1 MPETPDDG
9 LPGQQPQPL
18 APGLAPADPASTVPR
33 RRSAWRRRRVLI
45 PAVAAVAAAV
55 AAAVV
60 LWPGPWAQEYRAL
73 PPPCTLVTTATLAKY
88 VPGAT
93 GKPLSPP
100 AGGCEWHG
108 ISGSLGQRD
117 LLVSVAVFGS
127 SSGVAQARQLFDLD
141 AHATAISAPHI
152 TFTVTRRPL
161 PGLGDQAMVQIYQPS
176 KNVVPPAGGRGSRR
190 AVAERRVLCHLQHR
204 SARSAAAPDQRR
216 AGLGNHRHSAGRP
229 GCPGQSRDGLETG
242 PLVLAAMAA
251 SGRKAGARA

>member
-18 APGLAPADPASTVPR
+18 APGLAPADPAPTVPR

-45 PAVAAVAAAV
+45 PAA

-60 LWPGPWAQEYRAL
+60 LWPGPQAQEYRAL

-100 AGGCEWHG
+100 VGGCEWHG

-161 PGLGDQAMVQIYQPS
+161 PGLGDQAMVQIYQPGN
-176 KNVVPPAGGRGSRR
+176 NVVPPLADVVVDVRSQN
-190 AVAERRVLCHLQHR
+190 AEFSVTFNIDLPGAQPPPT
-204 SARSAAAPDQRR
+204 SAELVSETIAIA
-216 AGLGNHRHSAGRP
+216 
-229 GCPGQSRDGLETG
+229 RD
-242 PLVLAAMAA
+242 VLAVLA
-251 SGRKAGARA
+251 SPGTA

>member
-1 MPETPDDG
+1 VLPLCLRNRHAGTPDDG

-33 RRSAWRRRRVLI
+33 RRPAWGRRRVLI
-45 PAVAAVAAAV
+45 PAVAAVAVAV

-60 LWPGPWAQEYRAL
+60 LWPGPRAQEYRAL

-100 AGGCEWHG
+100 AGSCEWHG

-161 PGLGDQAMVQIYQPS
+161 PGLGDQAMVQIYQPG
-176 KNVVPPAGGRGSRR
+176 KNVVPPL
-190 AVAERRVLCHLQHR
+190 AVVVVDVRSQNAEFSVTFNIDLPGAQPPPT
-204 SARSAAAPDQRR
+204 SAELVSETIAIA
-216 AGLGNHRHSAGRP
+216 
-229 GCPGQSRDGLETG
+229 RD
-242 PLVLAAMAA
+242 VLAVLA
-251 SGRKAGARA
+251 SPGTA

>member
-1 MPETPDDG
+1 MPEASDDG

-18 APGLAPADPASTVPR
+18 APGPADPASTVPR
-33 RRSAWRRRRVLI
+33 RRPAWGRRRVLI

-60 LWPGPWAQEYRAL
+60 LWPGPRAQEYRAL
-73 PPPCTLVTTATLAKY
+73 PPPCTLVTAATLAKY

-161 PGLGDQAMVQIYQPS
+161 PGLGDQAMVQIYQPG
-176 KNVVPPAGGRGSRR
+176 KNVVPPLADVVVDVRSQN
-190 AVAERRVLCHLQHR
+190 AEFSVTLNIDLPGAQPPPT
-204 SARSAAAPDQRR
+204 SAELASETIAIA
-216 AGLGNHRHSAGRP
+216 
-229 GCPGQSRDGLETG
+229 RD
-242 PLVLAAMAA
+242 VLAALASPGMA
-251 SGRKAGARA
+251 

>member
-1 MPETPDDG
+1 MQETPDDG

-33 RRSAWRRRRVLI
+33 RRPAWGRRRVLI
-45 PAVAAVAAAV
+45 PAVAAVAVAV

-60 LWPGPWAQEYRAL
+60 LWPGPRAQEYRAL

-100 AGGCEWHG
+100 AGSCEWHG

-161 PGLGDQAMVQIYQPS
+161 PGLGDQAMVQIYQPG
-176 KNVVPPAGGRGSRR
+176 KNVVPPL
-190 AVAERRVLCHLQHR
+190 AVVVVDVRSQNAEFSVTFNIDLPGAQPPPT
-204 SARSAAAPDQRR
+204 SAELVSETIAIA
-216 AGLGNHRHSAGRP
+216 
-229 GCPGQSRDGLETG
+229 RD
-242 PLVLAAMAA
+242 VLAVLA
-251 SGRKAGARA
+251 SPGTA

>member
-33 RRSAWRRRRVLI
+33 RRSAWGRRRVLI
-45 PAVAAVAAAV
+45 PAIAAVAAAV

-60 LWPGPWAQEYRAL
+60 LWPGPRAQEYRTL

-127 SSGVAQARQLFDLD
+127 SAGVAQARQLFDLD

-176 KNVVPPAGGRGSRR
+176 KNVVPPLADVVVDVRSQN
-190 AVAERRVLCHLQHR
+190 AEFSVTFNIDLPGAQPPPT
-204 SARSAAAPDQRR
+204 SAELVSETIAIA
-216 AGLGNHRHSAGRP
+216 
-229 GCPGQSRDGLETG
+229 RD
-242 PLVLAAMAA
+242 VLAVLA
-251 SGRKAGARA
+251 SPRTA

>member
-33 RRSAWRRRRVLI
+33 RRPAWGRRRVLI
-45 PAVAAVAAAV
+45 PAVAAVAVAV

-60 LWPGPWAQEYRAL
+60 LWPGPRAQEYRAL

-100 AGGCEWHG
+100 AGSCEWHG

-161 PGLGDQAMVQIYQPS
+161 PGLGDQAMVQIYQPG
-176 KNVVPPAGGRGSRR
+176 KNVVPPL
-190 AVAERRVLCHLQHR
+190 AVVVVDVRSQNAEFSVTFNIDLPGAQPPPT
-204 SARSAAAPDQRR
+204 SAELVSETIAIA
-216 AGLGNHRHSAGRP
+216 
-229 GCPGQSRDGLETG
+229 RD
-242 PLVLAAMAA
+242 VLAVLVSPGTA
-251 SGRKAGARA
+251 

>member
-33 RRSAWRRRRVLI
+33 RRPAWGRRRVLI
-45 PAVAAVAAAV
+45 PAVAAVAVAV

-60 LWPGPWAQEYRAL
+60 LWPGPRAQEYRAL

-100 AGGCEWHG
+100 AGSCEWHG

-161 PGLGDQAMVQIYQPS
+161 PGLGDQAMVQIYQPG
-176 KNVVPPAGGRGSRR
+176 KNVVPP
-190 AVAERRVLCHLQHR
+190 VADVVVDVR
-204 SARSAAAPDQRR
+204 SQNAEFSVTFNIDLPGAQPPPTNAELVSETIAIARD
-216 AGLGNHRHSAGRP
+216 
-229 GCPGQSRDGLETG
+229 
-242 PLVLAAMAA
+242 VLAVLA
-251 SGRKAGARA
+251 SPGRA

>member
-18 APGLAPADPASTVPR
+18 APGLAPADPAPTIPR
-33 RRSAWRRRRVLI
+33 RRSAWGRRRVLI

-60 LWPGPWAQEYRAL
+60 LWPGPRAQEYRAL

-127 SSGVAQARQLFDLD
+127 SSGVAQARQLFDL
-141 AHATAISAPHI
+141 A
-152 TFTVTRRPL
+152 L
-161 PGLGDQAMVQIYQPS
+161 
-176 KNVVPPAGGRGSRR
+176 VPPRSPPRTSLSPSPGGPCPASATRPW
-190 AVAERRVLCHLQHR
+190 CR
-204 SARSAAAPDQRR
+204 STSPAR
-216 AGLGNHRHSAGRP
+216 
-229 GCPGQSRDGLETG
+229 T
-242 PLVLAAMAA
+242 
-251 SGRKAGARA
+251 

>member
-18 APGLAPADPASTVPR
+18 APGLAPADPASAVPR
-33 RRSAWRRRRVLI
+33 RRSAWGRRRVLI

-60 LWPGPWAQEYRAL
+60 LWPGPRAQEYRAL

-100 AGGCEWHG
+100 GAGCEWHG
-108 ISGSLGQRD
+108 ISGSFGRRD
-117 LLVSVAVFGS
+117 LLLSVAIFGS
-127 SSGVAQARQLFDLD
+127 SSGATQARQIFDLD
-141 AHATAISAPHI
+141 AHANAISAPHI

-161 PGLGDQAMVQIYQPS
+161 PGLGDQAMVQIYQPG
-176 KNVVPPAGGRGSRR
+176 KNVVPPLPVVVVDVRSYNAEFSVTFNIAVPGVQPPPTSAELASETIAIARDVLAVLASPR
-190 AVAERRVLCHLQHR
+190 AV
-204 SARSAAAPDQRR
+204 
-216 AGLGNHRHSAGRP
+216 
-229 GCPGQSRDGLETG
+229 
-242 PLVLAAMAA
+242 
-251 SGRKAGARA
+251 

>member
-18 APGLAPADPASTVPR
+18 APGLAPADPAPAVPR
-33 RRSAWRRRRVLI
+33 RRSAWGRRSVLI
-45 PAVAAVAAAV
+45 PAVAVVAAAV

-60 LWPGPWAQEYRAL
+60 LWPGPQAQEYRAL

-100 AGGCEWHG
+100 GGGCEWHG

-117 LLVSVAVFGS
+117 LLVSVAIFGS

-161 PGLGDQAMVQIYQPS
+161 PGLGDQAMVQIYQPG
-176 KNVVPPAGGRGSRR
+176 KNVVPPLADVVVDVRSHN
-190 AVAERRVLCHLQHR
+190 AEFSVTFNIDLPGVQPPPT
-204 SARSAAAPDQRR
+204 SAELISETIAIA
-216 AGLGNHRHSAGRP
+216 
-229 GCPGQSRDGLETG
+229 RD
-242 PLVLAAMAA
+242 VLAVLA
-251 SGRKAGARA
+251 SSRTV

>member
-1 MPETPDDG
+1 
-9 LPGQQPQPL
+9 
-18 APGLAPADPASTVPR
+18 
-33 RRSAWRRRRVLI
+33 
-45 PAVAAVAAAV
+45 
-55 AAAVV
+55 VV
-60 LWPGPWAQEYRAL
+60 LWPGPRAQEYRAL

-152 TFTVTRRPL
+152 TFTVTRRLL

-176 KNVVPPAGGRGSRR
+176 NNVVPPLADVVVDVRSQN
-190 AVAERRVLCHLQHR
+190 AEFSVTFNIDLPGAQPPPT
-204 SARSAAAPDQRR
+204 SAELVSETIAIA
-216 AGLGNHRHSAGRP
+216 
-229 GCPGQSRDGLETG
+229 RD
-242 PLVLAAMAA
+242 VLAVLA
-251 SGRKAGARA
+251 SPGTA

>member
-33 RRSAWRRRRVLI
+33 RRPAWGRRRVLI
-45 PAVAAVAAAV
+45 PAVAAVAVAV

-60 LWPGPWAQEYRAL
+60 LWPGPRAQEYRAL

-100 AGGCEWHG
+100 AGSCEWHG

-161 PGLGDQAMVQIYQPS
+161 PGLGDQAMVQIYQPG
-176 KNVVPPAGGRGSRR
+176 KNVVPPL
-190 AVAERRVLCHLQHR
+190 AVVVVDVRSQNAEFSVTFNIDLPGAQPPPT
-204 SARSAAAPDQRR
+204 SAELVSETIAIA
-216 AGLGNHRHSAGRP
+216 
-229 GCPGQSRDGLETG
+229 RD
-242 PLVLAAMAA
+242 VLAVLA
-251 SGRKAGARA
+251 SPGTA

>member
-33 RRSAWRRRRVLI
+33 RRSAWGRRRVLI
-45 PAVAAVAAAV
+45 PGVAAVAAVV

-60 LWPGPWAQEYRAL
+60 LWPGPRAQGYAAL
-73 PPPCTLVTTATLAKY
+73 PPPCTLVTAATLAKY

-100 AGGCEWHG
+100 AVGCEWHG
-108 ISGSLGQRD
+108 SSGSLGQRD
-117 LLVSVAVFGS
+117 LLVSAAVFGS

-161 PGLGDQAMVQIYQPS
+161 PGLGDQAMVQIYLPG
-176 KNVVPPAGGRGSRR
+176 KNVVPPLADVVVDVRSQNAEFSVTFNIDLPGAQPPPTSAELVSETI
-190 AVAERRVLCHLQHR
+190 AVA
-204 SARSAAAPDQRR
+204 
-216 AGLGNHRHSAGRP
+216 
-229 GCPGQSRDGLETG
+229 RD
-242 PLVLAAMAA
+242 VLAVLA
-251 SGRKAGARA
+251 SYGTA

>member
-18 APGLAPADPASTVPR
+18 APGLAPADPAPTVPR

-45 PAVAAVAAAV
+45 PAAAAV

-60 LWPGPWAQEYRAL
+60 LWPSPQAQEYRAL

-100 AGGCEWHG
+100 GGGCEWHG

-141 AHATAISAPHI
+141 ARATAISAPHI

-161 PGLGDQAMVQIYQPS
+161 PGLGDEAMVQIYQPG
-176 KNVVPPAGGRGSRR
+176 KDVVPPLADVVVDVRSQN
-190 AVAERRVLCHLQHR
+190 AEFSVTFNIDLPGAQPPPT
-204 SARSAAAPDQRR
+204 SAELVSETIAIA
-216 AGLGNHRHSAGRP
+216 
-229 GCPGQSRDGLETG
+229 RD
-242 PLVLAAMAA
+242 VLAVLA
-251 SGRKAGARA
+251 SPGRV

>member
-18 APGLAPADPASTVPR
+18 APDLAPADPASAVPR
-33 RRSAWRRRRVLI
+33 RRSSWGRRRVLI
-45 PAVAAVAAAV
+45 PAVAAVAVAV

-60 LWPGPWAQEYRAL
+60 LWPRPRAPEYRAL

-161 PGLGDQAMVQIYQPS
+161 PGLGDQAMVQIYQPG
-176 KNVVPPAGGRGSRR
+176 KNVVPPLADVVVDVRSQN
-190 AVAERRVLCHLQHR
+190 AEFSVTFNIDLPGAQPPPT
-204 SARSAAAPDQRR
+204 SAEMVSETIAIA
-216 AGLGNHRHSAGRP
+216 
-229 GCPGQSRDGLETG
+229 RD
-242 PLVLAAMAA
+242 VLAVLA
-251 SGRKAGARA
+251 SPGTA

>member
-45 PAVAAVAAAV
+45 PAAAVAAAG

-60 LWPGPWAQEYRAL
+60 LWPGPRAQEYRAL

-93 GKPLSPP
+93 GKPLSPS

-176 KNVVPPAGGRGSRR
+176 KNVVPPLADVVVDVRSQN
-190 AVAERRVLCHLQHR
+190 AEFSVTFNIDLPGAQPPPT
-204 SARSAAAPDQRR
+204 SAELVSETIAIA
-216 AGLGNHRHSAGRP
+216 
-229 GCPGQSRDGLETG
+229 RD
-242 PLVLAAMAA
+242 VLAVLA
-251 SGRKAGARA
+251 SPGTA